1 MEIDQLRYSPLW
13 RYHDAACEV
22 AISLLAFSRMD
33 IASHE
38 DPAIGLRARIMVKI
52 MTDMHHFAFNA
63 RKAIE
68 LAGVYDGQVIQLAK
82 DLVPASL
89 SPDTVHTDCD
99 ASIDICKKP
108 LWWVI
113 SRIIHSQQVH
123 AVDVVTEGE
132 ASETRVFSTS
142 RFSHFGFKSDLD
154 GVQPGVWDGSSLHYV
169 PIEGLVDCYLSTLG
183 PRIEQRLTKLLE

>member
-68 LAGVYDGQVIQLAK
+68 LAGVHDGQVIQLAK
-82 DLVPASL
+82 DLVPASM
-89 SPDTVHTDCD
+89 SPASAGRKLAPTDSSSHPTC
-99 ASIDICKKP
+99 
-108 LWWVI
+108 
-113 SRIIHSQQVH
+113 
-123 AVDVVTEGE
+123 
-132 ASETRVFSTS
+132 
-142 RFSHFGFKSDLD
+142 RF
-154 GVQPGVWDGSSLHYV
+154 GSCLM
-169 PIEGLVDCYLSTLG
+169 LC
-183 PRIEQRLTKLLE
+183 